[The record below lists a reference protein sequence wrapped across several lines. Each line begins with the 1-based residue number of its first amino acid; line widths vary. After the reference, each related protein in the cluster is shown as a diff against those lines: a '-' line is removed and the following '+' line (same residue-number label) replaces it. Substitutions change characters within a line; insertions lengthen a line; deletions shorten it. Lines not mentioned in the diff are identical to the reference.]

1 MLKLQPFPILCDKT
15 LTFCLLRITIHY
27 SNLSKHWKS
36 IWWMNTPDQMID
48 RSMLCFF
55 EQERLSCQIVSIVPR
70 VGIVWSLV
78 MTPQPEIARLAITA
92 PARLKSPTQQV
103 ISTYSTGRKRY
114 LQIDLFMH
122 IPFYLPIHI
131 HHNNKVF
138 SYQVIAYTVWNL
150 KDIQF
155 S

>member
-27 SNLSKHWKS
+27 TNLSKHWKS

-48 RSMLCFF
+48 RSCCVSLNRKDSAVRLCQLFPWSVLSGVWKWHHNR
-55 EQERLSCQIVSIVPR
+55 RLPGWLLLHQQ
-70 VGIVWSLV
+70 GWSPKPNRWFLH
-78 MTPQPEIARLAITA
+78 ILLAD
-92 PARLKSPTQQV
+92 KW
-103 ISTYSTGRKRY
+103 YF
-114 LQIDLFMH
+114 QIDLFMH
-122 IPFYLPIHI
+122 IPFYLPVHI

-138 SYQVIAYTVWNL
+138 SYQVNAYTVWIL